1 MPFRP
6 VACCFTSVLALA
18 VSFGPHAAAGQG
30 KAKKGDAA
38 TLAAPSAELITADF
52 LQPAV
57 RQAVANGA
65 AVLIARMTAQDN
77 ESGLAFPPIQRLRRD
92 GHKEVKAKRIT
103 VERPVYEYVDVE
115 MIVPVIESGKETGR
129 FEKQTRKVSTGKKI
143 GAKMVD
149 FLKPDPD
156 GSETMKVPI
165 YAKDGPAMW
174 RAYLPGLNG
183 MALYVLAK
191 AGLGEHPATVKHAA
205 ALAQHAHADI
215 GLPDLTFD
223 LAWMAA
229 GFAALGP
236 DSPHEQLTRR
246 LLSKLVDGQIREK
259 GDLEGLWGP
268 VCVNFT
274 HFGKLMT
281 VGQMILYELN
291 TVIPKKLETAPPEAQ
306 EKIIAAGRQMKEFA
320 TIYEQTWREVFR
332 AGQLMMKIRGLDAR
346 GQTLV
351 LPGLPFNAYQW
362 VVSDVE
368 STEAAAFAIAVGKK
382 AGLLPKETVRGAIKG
397 KKVVPPVKT
406 DAVLKTAAKR
416 IAAAI
421 DDDGGATALALA
433 TENKNLKDTGFPVP
447 IPQHEANNA
456 APQLWDVETACTSV
470 AAQETLEWLVAA
482 DPAVDK
488 VLEEPRQRARE
499 RAAKIAARWF
509 AESANPAAASWKG
522 MYQGLTISHADLT
535 KSPELPVPPGSES
548 AVDSL
553 PWGPPGC
560 MYRIVPGFRGLFAG
574 EEPKKRYED
583 DLFRQ
588 IAYRLVALQDQ
599 NGQWSSPGSHLQSSA
614 VEWLNMSRSC
624 WHLHYQLDRGEKVNL
639 PDPVPYET
647 MLSRSVAHHS
657 GWMGEGVSDAAVF
670 PTLAS
675 LLFLVEAIDE
685 PVSLDGIQILPEASA
700 DAEPEDAGKPDPKRT
715 PAGAAAGVLRPSLAR
730 TELFG
735 SLAGAKWG
743 EKTPATQAP
752 ANPAAAT
759 PTAEKPS
766 GKPATEG
773 PGAGKQKKQI
783 KKKEEKEGEYDG
795 LDKIDSLLEPAE
807 AAE

>member
-1 MPFRP
+1 MPFRS
-6 VACCFTSVLALA
+6 VTCCLAPVLAVAIL
-18 VSFGPHAAAGQG
+18 FGPHAAVVQGQT
-30 KAKKGDAA
+30 KKGDAEK
-38 TLAAPSAELITADF
+38 LAAPSAKLITVDF
-52 LQPAV
+52 LEPAV
-57 RQAVANGA
+57 HQAVANGA
-65 AVLIARMTAQDN
+65 AALIARMTAQDN
-77 ESGLAFPPIQRLRRD
+77 ESGLALPPIQRVRLD
-92 GHKEVKAKRIT
+92 GTKEVKAKRMT
-103 VERPVYEYVDVE
+103 RERPVYEHVEVE
-115 MIVPVIESGKETGR
+115 MVLPVIVSGKETGR
-129 FEKQTRKVSTGKKI
+129 FEKQKRMVSTGKKI
-143 GAKMVD
+143 GTETFEYLA
-149 FLKPDPD
+149 PDPN
-156 GSETMKVPI
+156 GSETMQVPI

-236 DSPHEQLTRR
+236 DSPHEQLARR

-268 VCVNFT
+268 VSVNFT

-281 VGQMILYELN
+281 IGQMILHELN

-320 TIYEQTWREVFR
+320 TIYEKTWREVFR
-332 AGQLMMKIRGLDAR
+332 AGQLMTNVRGLDAR

-351 LPGLPFNAYQW
+351 LPGLPYNAYQW

-368 STEAAAFAIAVGKK
+368 STEAAAFAIAVGKQ
-382 AGLLPKETVRGAIKG
+382 AGLLPRETVRGAIKG
-397 KKVVPPVKT
+397 KKVIPPVKT
-406 DAVLKTAAKR
+406 DAVIKLAAKR
-416 IAAAI
+416 MAAAI
-421 DDDGGATALALA
+421 GDDGGATALALA

-447 IPQHEANNA
+447 IPHHEANNT
-456 APQLWDVETACTSV
+456 APQLWDVETACTCV

-488 VLEEPRQRARE
+488 LLAEPRQRARD

-509 AESANPAAASWKG
+509 AESAKPADPGWKG
-522 MYQGLTISHADLT
+522 MYQGLTLSHADLT
-535 KSPELPVPPGSES
+535 NSAELPVPPTSAS
-548 AVDSL
+548 AVESL

-574 EEPKKRYED
+574 EEPKQRYED

-588 IAYRLVALQDQ
+588 IAYRLVALQDP
-599 NGQWSSPGSHLQSSA
+599 NGQWSSPGNHLQSTA
-614 VEWLNMSRSC
+614 VEWLNMSRNA
-624 WHLHYQLDRGEKVNL
+624 WHWHYQLERGQKVNL
-639 PDPVPYET
+639 PDPLPYET
-647 MLSRSVAHHS
+647 MLAHSIH
-657 GWMGEGVSDAAVF
+657 GWMGEGANDAALF

-675 LLFLVEAIDE
+675 LLFLVEAIDK

-700 DAEPEDAGKPDPKRT
+700 DAKPGDAAKPDPKRT
-715 PAGAAAGVLRPSLAR
+715 PAGAAAGVARPSLAR

-735 SLAGAKWG
+735 SLTGAKWG
-743 EKTPATQAP
+743 EKTPVTPAP
-752 ANPAAAT
+752 AKPAAAT

-766 GKPATEG
+766 GKPAAEG
-773 PGAGKQKKQI
+773 LGAEKQKKQI

-807 AAE
+807 TAE